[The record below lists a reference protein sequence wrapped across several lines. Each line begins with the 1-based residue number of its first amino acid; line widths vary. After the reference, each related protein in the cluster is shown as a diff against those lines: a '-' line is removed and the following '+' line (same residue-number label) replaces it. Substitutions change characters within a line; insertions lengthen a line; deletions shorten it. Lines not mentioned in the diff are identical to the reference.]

1 MGLDETKLTEE
12 QRQAL
17 ETYNQRE
24 AQVQALEDIANMTQE
39 VVNLL
44 DDKKKDKSVDNLG
57 VLLTDIRESL
67 SALKD
72 KEAPETPD
80 FAKPVVEAV
89 SKLEKELSKSISKI
103 DVKPQIKVD
112 APAVNVSPPGVDLK
126 GVEKALGNLP
136 KAFEQAIKLIPKTE
150 IPEQDF
156 TPLLSAWEGISE
168 QLQSI
173 EHATRSK
180 PAPGSMKVTNADGS
194 VVGGDGLTD
203 TQLRATPVEV
213 TGTVSTTAPVG
224 GATEAKQDAIITELT
239 QKTEPDDVQNVD
251 IMNALRTLL
260 QQVALPSWYDPST
273 NALRVG
279 TTAVT
284 VSSGTV
290 TTVTTVA
297 TVTNLTNF
305 GTNAA
310 DVMTRDISINTWA
323 NNSRRTIT

>member
-89 SKLEKELSKSISKI
+89 SKLEKELTKSISKI

-173 EHATRSK
+173 DTASRMK
-180 PAPGSMKVTNADGS
+180 PVFPTQLKVVSPDGSTIGGTVWGLNDKEDTGTYVYYGFSAADGS
-194 VVGGDGLTD
+194 WKILRKTIATNVFRYSTGASDYSTAWTD
-203 TQLRATPVEV
+203 RATQ
-213 TGTVSTTAPVG
+213 SY
-224 GATEAKQDAIITELT
+224 ATYDAT
-239 QKTEPDDVQNVD
+239 
-251 IMNALRTLL
+251 
-260 QQVALPSWYDPST
+260 
-273 NALRVG
+273 
-279 TTAVT
+279 
-284 VSSGTV
+284 
-290 TTVTTVA
+290 
-297 TVTNLTNF
+297 F
-305 GTNAA
+305 
-310 DVMTRDISINTWA
+310 
-323 NNSRRTIT
+323 